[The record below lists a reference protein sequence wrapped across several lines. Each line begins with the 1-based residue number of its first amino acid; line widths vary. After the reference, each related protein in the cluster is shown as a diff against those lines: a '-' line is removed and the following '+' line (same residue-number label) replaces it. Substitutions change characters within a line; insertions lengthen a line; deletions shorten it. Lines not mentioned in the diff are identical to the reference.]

1 MRACCSAD
9 AAGWKSAPSFDH
21 SGERIAT
28 RLANRIKDLGYD
40 VTVTRAWWKA
50 SADVEPVATA
60 ARTLA
65 AGNGLDQDRTD
76 DAAGAGLPAARRTSI
91 RRRSSLR

>member
-1 MRACCSAD
+1 VEFWRRERCE
-9 AAGWKSAPSFDH
+9 GAPSFDH

-40 VTVTRAWWKA
+40 VSITRAPWKA
-50 SADVEPVATA
+50 AAEVELEATA

-65 AGNGLDQDRTD
+65 AGNRLDQDRS

-91 RRRSSLR
+91 RRRSSPT